1 MQKLLKQLPK
11 QPKKKLRSLNKAP
24 QPILERRITME
35 FTFETE
41 KGLVTISEHSITID
55 NKVYNICSEQ
65 LSCGEYETYD
75 LQETDRFIVSDP
87 TTNKTYNFV
96 LYYDHDLELQY
107 AEEVLH
113 EDVYYYTYRLTP
125 RED

>member
-1 MQKLLKQLPK
+1 M
-11 QPKKKLRSLNKAP
+11 SY
-24 QPILERRITME
+24 
-35 FTFETE
+35 TFETE
-41 KGLVTISEHSITID
+41 KGLVTISKHSITID

-87 TTNKTYNFV
+87 TTNKTYNFA
-96 LYYDHDLELQY
+96 LYYNHDLELQY

-113 EDVYYYTYRLTP
+113 EEVYYYSYRLTL

>member
-1 MQKLLKQLPK
+1 
-11 QPKKKLRSLNKAP
+11 
-24 QPILERRITME
+24 ME

-75 LQETDRFIVSDP
+75 LQETDRFIVSDS

>member
-1 MQKLLKQLPK
+1 M
-11 QPKKKLRSLNKAP
+11 SY
-24 QPILERRITME
+24 
-35 FTFETE
+35 TFETE
-41 KGLVTISEHSITID
+41 KGLVTISKHSITID

-75 LQETDRFIVSDP
+75 LQVIDRFIVSDL
-87 TTNKTYNFV
+87 TTNKTYNFA
-96 LYYDHDLELQY
+96 LYYNHDLELQY

-113 EDVYYYTYRLTP
+113 EEVYYYSYRLTL

>member
-1 MQKLLKQLPK
+1 M
-11 QPKKKLRSLNKAP
+11 SY
-24 QPILERRITME
+24 
-35 FTFETE
+35 TFETE
-41 KGLVTISEHSITID
+41 KGLVTISKHSITID

-87 TTNKTYNFV
+87 TTNETYNFA
-96 LYYDHDLELQY
+96 LYYNPALELQY

-113 EDVYYYTYRLTP
+113 EEVYYYSYRLTL